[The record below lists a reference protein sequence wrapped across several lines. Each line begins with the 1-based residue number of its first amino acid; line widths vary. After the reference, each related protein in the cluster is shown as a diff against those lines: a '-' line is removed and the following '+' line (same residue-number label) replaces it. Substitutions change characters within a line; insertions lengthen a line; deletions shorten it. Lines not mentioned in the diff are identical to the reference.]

1 MAPPDAEPIPLPQHP
16 KGAILGWVDPAP
28 GPPTVRAGCGRAQ
41 PVSGWRSINRTRS
54 TENLAVEMHGSS
66 AATVTWKDGD
76 GRPDRKVHFEE
87 SLAGLKMVTQA
98 VGSSARAG

>member
-1 MAPPDAEPIPLPQHP
+1 STRRVPSWDGSIPH
-16 KGAILGWVDPAP
+16 
-28 GPPTVRAGCGRAQ
+28 RAHQQFALAADTPN

-87 SLAGLKMVTQA
+87 SLAG
-98 VGSSARAG
+98 